1 MYASLA
7 LAALAVAPVFG
18 EDVLHSK
25 RMHKRQAED
34 DFSFSFIH
42 VNDVHAHLDEFSSSG
57 TDCTRP
63 ERGCFGGIARIK
75 TVLDELRAEHP
86 ENLVINAG
94 DEFQGTLFYS
104 FYGPEKI
111 AESVNLLEYDIMTLG
126 NHEWDGG
133 DLELGEFLN
142 NLTFPVVSANV
153 HSEYDGLRENIKP
166 YHIFEEY
173 GIAVIGATTE
183 TTPGI
188 SSVGELT
195 TFTDPITE
203 IQAAVWEIRNTT
215 DITRIIALTH
225 LGFDVDRRLA
235 AETEGIA
242 LVIGGHS
249 HTPLGANIPNS
260 LGDYPTIVENV
271 LGDEVFV
278 VTAYRWGEY
287 LGNID
292 ITFDAEGRPISYV
305 GAPIHLANTTVQDP
319 EVQALVDAWREP
331 FQEFAAEVLGFTE
344 NELDQTTCQQGD
356 CLLGQVMTDA
366 MLEYRINQT
375 AGTSSPAPDF
385 ALINAGGIRAT
396 IDEGNITRGEVLTS
410 FPFGNAIVELTYTG
424 AEIWDLLETAVS
436 RVNQVNGRPTTSWFQ
451 VSDNIRIVYNSA
463 NEPGEVLRRV
473 SIAGEPLEED
483 REYRVVTLDFLAGG
497 GDNIF
502 TPTRDF
508 VTLDTQDEVLVGY
521 IRARSP
527 LTNTLEPRVISRDCT
542 VAARV

>member
-1 MYASLA
+1 MYASIA
-7 LAALAVAPVFG
+7 LAALVAAPVLAA
-18 EDVLHSK
+18 DVLNTK
-25 RMHKRQAED
+25 RMVKRQAD

-42 VNDVHAHLDEFSSSG
+42 INDVHSHLDEFSSSG

-75 TVLDELRAEHP
+75 TVLDELRTEHP
-86 ENLVINAG
+86 DNLVINAG

-111 AESVNLLEYDIMTLG
+111 SESVNLLEYDIMTLG

-153 HSEYDGLRENIKP
+153 ESEYEGLKENIKK

-195 TFTDPITE
+195 TFLNPIPE
-203 IQAAVWEIRNTT
+203 IQKAVWEIRNTT
-215 DITRIIALTH
+215 DITRIVALTH
-225 LGFDVDRRLA
+225 LGYEVDKRLA

-242 LVIGGHS
+242 LIIGGHS
-249 HTPLGANIPNS
+249 HTPLGANIPGN
-260 LGDYPTIVENV
+260 LGDYPTIVDNIN
-271 LGDEVFV
+271 GDEVFV

-292 ITFDAEGRPISYV
+292 ITFDAEGRPVSYV
-305 GAPIHLANTTVQDP
+305 GEPIHLTNTTAQDP
-319 EVQALVDAWREP
+319 EVQALVDAWRGP
-331 FQEFAAEVLGFTE
+331 FEEFANEVLGYTE

-356 CLLGQVMTDA
+356 CLLGQVMSDA
-366 MLEYRINQT
+366 MLEYRLNQT
-375 AGTSSPAPDF
+375 VNSPPQPDF
-385 ALINAGGIRAT
+385 AIINAGGIRAT
-396 IDEGNITRGEVLTS
+396 IEQGNITRGGVLTS
-410 FPFGNAIVELTYTG
+410 FPFGNAIVEIAMTG
-424 AEIWDLLETAVS
+424 EQVWDLLEGAVS
-436 RVNQVNGRPTTSWFQ
+436 RVNQINGQPTTSWFQ
-451 VSDNIRIVYNSA
+451 VSDNIETVYNPA
-463 NEPGEVLRRV
+463 NQPGEVLRRV
-473 SIAGEPLEED
+473 SIAGEPLEQD

-497 GDNIF
+497 GDNLF
-502 TPTRDF
+502 VRTTDF
-508 VTLDTQDEVLVGY
+508 AILDTQDEVLTQY
-521 IRARSP
+521 IAARSP
-527 LTNTLEPRVISRDCT
+527 LTNTLVPRVISRDCT
-542 VAARV
+542 ARR